1 MMKLLESWGAGTGS
15 FAANGQYLAL
25 YLVALLFLW
34 LAGET
39 EKKEFLIF
47 SSVMGLL
54 ILCPL
59 TAKILLI
66 YKTAFFTHETIW
78 ELLPMTV
85 LLAYGLV
92 MAFGKIMSAVEKEN
106 RGHKTEFGIK
116 NKVCEVLVAAALV
129 AVMFLSGNVSF
140 AQTVTAKAEREDR
153 IPVEVGEV
161 LDLLEISQ
169 DETISLVAPDEV
181 VEWARLYSGNIIM
194 PYGRDM
200 DEIGLTA
207 YLYDKYTS
215 DIIGLH
221 AWIQGTL
228 AAPESVE
235 DAYLQEETYAL
246 QCAAGNYD
254 YLIFTVERANN
265 DLLAYALEEY
275 GEYSIF
281 ARTDYYVIYA
291 R

>member
-1 MMKLLESWGAGTGS
+1 
-15 FAANGQYLAL
+15 
-25 YLVALLFLW
+25 
-34 LAGET
+34 
-39 EKKEFLIF
+39 
-47 SSVMGLL
+47 
-54 ILCPL
+54 
-59 TAKILLI
+59 
-66 YKTAFFTHETIW
+66 
-78 ELLPMTV
+78 
-85 LLAYGLV
+85 
-92 MAFGKIMSAVEKEN
+92 
-106 RGHKTEFGIK
+106 
-116 NKVCEVLVAAALV
+116 
-129 AVMFLSGNVSF
+129 
-140 AQTVTAKAEREDR
+140 
-153 IPVEVGEV
+153 
-161 LDLLEISQ
+161 
-169 DETISLVAPDEV
+169 
-181 VEWARLYSGNIIM
+181 M

-275 GEYSIF
+275 GGYSIF
-281 ARTDYYVIYA
+281 ARTDHYVIYA